1 MKMSSPKTRY
11 KANIDGQT
19 YTIIGHESKE
29 HMDLVVRLVNEQLN
43 EIKSLS
49 PQIDNEQAAILAS
62 VNAISDQL
70 KKQAKIMELEK
81 ENQELH
87 QKTIKL
93 VELENRIKRIEAI
106 EKEAKEVLEKNG
118 QTEVEI
124 QNHVQAQQILNEER
138 KRSIQEKS
146 SQSQEG

>member
-1 MKMSSPKTRY
+1 MPSPKTRY

>member
-1 MKMSSPKTRY
+1 MSSPKTRY

-49 PQIDNEQAAILAS
+49 PQIDNEQAAILVS

-70 KKQAKIMELEK
+70 KKQANIMELEK

>member
-1 MKMSSPKTRY
+1 MPSSKTRY

-49 PQIDNEQAAILAS
+49 TQIDNEQAAILVS

-70 KKQAKIMELEK
+70 KKQAKILELEK
-81 ENQELH
+81 ENQELR

-106 EKEAKEVLEKNG
+106 EKKAKEVLEKNG

>member
-1 MKMSSPKTRY
+1 MPSSKTRY

-49 PQIDNEQAAILAS
+49 TQIDNEQAAILVS

-70 KKQAKIMELEK
+70 KKQAKILELEK
-81 ENQELH
+81 ENQELR

>member
-1 MKMSSPKTRY
+1 MSSPKTRY
-11 KANIDGQT
+11 KANIDGQS

-49 PQIDNEQAAILAS
+49 PQSDNEQAAILVS

>member
-1 MKMSSPKTRY
+1 MPSPKTRY

-49 PQIDNEQAAILAS
+49 TQIDNEQAAILVC

-70 KKQAKIMELEK
+70 KKQAKILELEK
-81 ENQELH
+81 ENQELR

-93 VELENRIKRIEAI
+93 VELENRIKRIEAM

-118 QTEVEI
+118 QTDIEI
-124 QNHVQAQQILNEER
+124 HNYVQAQQILNEER

>member
-1 MKMSSPKTRY
+1 MPSPKTRY

-49 PQIDNEQAAILAS
+49 TQIDNEQAAILVS

-70 KKQAKIMELEK
+70 KKQAKILELEK
-81 ENQELH
+81 ENQELR

-93 VELENRIKRIEAI
+93 VELENRIKRIEAM
-106 EKEAKEVLEKNG
+106 EKEAKEALEKNG

>member
-1 MKMSSPKTRY
+1 MSSPKTRY

-49 PQIDNEQAAILAS
+49 PQIDNEQAAILVS
-62 VNAISDQL
+62 VNAISDQI

>member
-1 MKMSSPKTRY
+1 MSSPKTRY
-11 KANIDGQT
+11 KANIDGQS

-49 PQIDNEQAAILAS
+49 PQIDNEQAAILVS

-87 QKTIKL
+87 QKTIKF

>member
-1 MKMSSPKTRY
+1 MKIPSPKTRY

-49 PQIDNEQAAILAS
+49 TQIDNEQAAILVC

-70 KKQAKIMELEK
+70 KKQAKILELEK
-81 ENQELH
+81 ENQELR

-93 VELENRIKRIEAI
+93 VELENLIDEDAELVTLIYGEDVNDEDVEEIESFV
-106 EKEAKEVLEKNG
+106 EDNFDVELEIVNG
-118 QTEVEI
+118 KQPVYSFIVGVE
-124 QNHVQAQQILNEER
+124 
-138 KRSIQEKS
+138 
-146 SQSQEG
+146 

>member
-106 EKEAKEVLEKNG
+106 ENQRSDKSRN
-118 QTEVEI
+118 
-124 QNHVQAQQILNEER
+124 
-138 KRSIQEKS
+138 KRPNNNN
-146 SQSQEG
+146 

>member
-1 MKMSSPKTRY
+1 MPSPKTRY

-138 KRSIQEKS
+138 KRTIQEKS

>member
-1 MKMSSPKTRY
+1 MPSPKTRY

-49 PQIDNEQAAILAS
+49 TQIDNEQAAILVC

-70 KKQAKIMELEK
+70 KKQAKILELEK
-81 ENQELH
+81 ENQELR

-93 VELENRIKRIEAI
+93 VELENRIKRIEAM

-118 QTEVEI
+118 QTDIEI
-124 QNHVQAQQILNEER
+124 HNLVQAQQILNEER

>member
-49 PQIDNEQAAILAS
+49 PQIDNEQAAILVS

-70 KKQAKIMELEK
+70 KKQANIMELEK

>member
-11 KANIDGQT
+11 KANIDGQS

-49 PQIDNEQAAILAS
+49 PQIDNEQAAILVS

-124 QNHVQAQQILNEER
+124 QNHVQAQQKINEER
-138 KRSIQEKS
+138 KRINKVKSIQY
-146 SQSQEG
+146 Q